1 MPFIALL
8 VVFTSNQETP
18 IIQTLALFYPEEAV
32 APHRPAGDLI
42 LVTKSEQPTDND
54 KGPFSVR
61 DAIKQHQKYR
71 GQELKERSDVN
82 DIQLL
87 SLGGWILVRADSCDM
102 MWCCSA
108 CWKLRF
114 HPGSVVKQFKAVEE
128 RGPQRQ
134 HLRLCSVETFK
145 NTVVV

>member
-1 MPFIALL
+1 ML

-61 DAIKQHQKYR
+61 DAIKQHQKDR

-82 DIQLL
+82 DLQLL
-87 SLGGWILVRADSCDM
+87 SRGGWILVRVDSCDM
-102 MWCCSA
+102 MWCCSTWVS
-108 CWKLRF
+108 CK
-114 HPGSVVKQFKAVEE
+114 
-128 RGPQRQ
+128 
-134 HLRLCSVETFK
+134 
-145 NTVVV
+145 TVQSS